1 MLCLWYNIIWKPVGV
16 TATGLISQQYDNIN
30 NYIVIKPS
38 QRRALPHPC
47 PPAIFVLTGVLHF
60 FPGYRLQILIFF
72 KVTCELHLILKVTSL
87 VLFIRLLIL
96 QALPRDILFAF
107 FFNYFFLEIKC
118 VKKKIWECHVLP
130 LLL

>member
-1 MLCLWYNIIWKPVGV
+1 M
-16 TATGLISQQYDNIN
+16 SQQYDNIN

-47 PPAIFVLTGVLHF
+47 PPANFVLTGVLPF

-96 QALPRDILFAF
+96 QALPRDILFAL
-107 FFNYFFLEIKC
+107 FFNYFFFRNKVCQKENLRMPC
-118 VKKKIWECHVLP
+118 SPSTALVQQNHFP
-130 LLL
+130 LLSFV